1 MNETVNLYCDNSAAC
16 LLAEDAIDTS
26 GKRVKHVMRRLAYL
40 RELKKEKVLRLVFV
54 PGENNLADI
63 FTKPLA
69 ARRFHTLRP
78 QLITGLLPSRG
89 DETNLPDF

>member
-1 MNETVNLYCDNSAAC
+1 MGETINLYCDNSAAC
-16 LLAEDAIDTS
+16 LLAEDATS

-40 RELKKEKVLRLVFV
+40 RELKKEKTLRLVFV
-54 PGENNLADI
+54 QGEHNLADI

-78 QLITGLLPSRG
+78 QLITGLLPSQA
-89 DETNLPDF
+89 DETELPDF